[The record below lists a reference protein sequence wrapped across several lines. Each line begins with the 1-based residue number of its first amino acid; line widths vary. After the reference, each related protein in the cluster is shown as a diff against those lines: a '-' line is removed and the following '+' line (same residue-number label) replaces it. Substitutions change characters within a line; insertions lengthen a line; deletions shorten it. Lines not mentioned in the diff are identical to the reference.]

1 MDGRREERERA
12 GSSGLHAQRT
22 GSWATRR
29 GPVLSKDPQAGRG
42 GAGQGSR
49 QHNEDREREREREGA
64 VGGGRKKMQS
74 VILLHAHL
82 S

>member
-1 MDGRREERERA
+1 MDEERREREREQA
-12 GSSGLHAQRT
+12 AVGCTHSGLA
-22 GSWATRR
+22 A
-29 GPVLSKDPQAGRG
+29 GPHVGDRSFPKTHRQA